1 MKTIGLKFTMVFVGV
16 GLFHKMLYFILAP
29 TVNTGVMVPSY
40 AIQGAY
46 GLLVL
51 SLLFITVKRYPNALA
66 FVFMGLSVLKIL
78 LFFLLFLPILKVDGV
93 ITSIEKI
100 DVLIPYLTA
109 LILETFFGVKKL
121 NKL

>member
-1 MKTIGLKFTMVFVGV
+1 MKTIGLQFTMVFVCV
-16 GLFHKMLYFILAP
+16 GLFHKMLYYILAP
-29 TVNTGVMVPSY
+29 TVNTDIMVPSY
-40 AIQGAY
+40 AIQAAY